1 MLCENTRAL
10 FCLFFVV
17 LVVGG
22 GGDVECVCVLV
33 LHVNEQI
40 SEISLFPI
48 LCRAGPLEAQGHA
61 GKRCSKQL

>member
-22 GGDVECVCVLV
+22 AGDVECVCVCVKLV

-40 SEISLFPI
+40 SEISLCF
-48 LCRAGPLEAQGHA
+48 LSFVLLAR
-61 GKRCSKQL
+61 

>member
-40 SEISLFPI
+40 SEISLCF
-48 LCRAGPLEAQGHA
+48 LSFVVLAR
-61 GKRCSKQL
+61 